1 MLRTPVLPDTVI
13 EIYIYIYIYIPIWI
27 GRIEL
32 VSCTVYSSTCHVVV
46 SRMERSKWN
55 APPWLGGPKMQMYR
69 SECINC
75 IYCII
80 QLYNARYTEISL
92 AHIRN
97 ASDTRSKYTP
107 LPQFPETALWLL
119 KLPIIFWPTGAGFCI
134 STIFQMD
141 STLFLLN
148 CCWPQKSARAPHPGL
163 SFGWLLS
170 GEMGCPACF
179 KGVSGEAK
187 RERYTGG
194 HLEILL
200 WVHTMTRFQLNIILC
215 FAFDCWWLFLVTFVE
230 KDIVAAL
237 DQTAPWTQGVKLP
250 CSVSKYELG
259 FRISTNQRWAEL
271 SRKYAKTNGAW
282 EGKKPQG
289 LGGKI
294 CKIRILEP
302 YPKWILWMK

>member
-13 EIYIYIYIYIPIWI
+13 EIYIYTYIYLF
-27 GRIEL
+27 EL
-32 VSCTVYSSTCHVVV
+32 VGLSWSHALYIVQPATSLYRGWRDQSGTLHLGWGVLRCRCTAANVSTVYTV
-46 SRMERSKWN
+46 SYN
-55 APPWLGGPKMQMYR
+55 YIMQDIQKFRWHTSGMLQILDPNIHLCRNSQKLHCGSWSFPLFFGQLVQDFVY
-69 SECINC
+69 
-75 IYCII
+75 
-80 QLYNARYTEISL
+80 QLYFKWI
-92 AHIRN
+92 
-97 ASDTRSKYTP
+97 P
-107 LPQFPETALWLL
+107 P
-119 KLPIIFWPTGAGFCI
+119 
-134 STIFQMD
+134 
-141 STLFLLN
+141 LFLLN

-187 RERYTGG
+187 RERYIGG